1 MLLLRRNSCGEWSK
15 SLTASYTTAKHSNN
29 NSSKTIPK
37 GYKSR
42 LRLTSPHPTHS
53 NVLEK
58 GLQTTMRFKATAVP
72 IPSRLPKVPFCNFLL
87 PILPIPWR
95 HIDAFHTVLFKAP
108 VIDIVT
114 FRIAPRYRQRRDAA
128 HFAEHVLCCPRS
140 ESIHFEIFFALEA
153 LERGFFD
160 DETLET

>member
-1 MLLLRRNSCGEWSK
+1 MLLLRRNSCGEWPK
-15 SLTASYTTAKHSNN
+15 SLTASYTTAKRSNN
-29 NSSKTIPK
+29 GSSGTVPK
-37 GYKSR
+37 DYKSR
-42 LRLTSPHPTHS
+42 LRLKSPHSTRSDCLGKRTIDHA
-53 NVLEK
+53 K
-58 GLQTTMRFKATAVP
+58 IQHTAMYTLSK
-72 IPSRLPKVPFCNFLL
+72 IPFRHFLL

-114 FRIAPRYRQRRDAA
+114 FWIAPRYRQRRDAA